1 MKQFVVIFNKPIVLP
16 GDNLEKI
23 RTYGIFFDK
32 SEIATFD
39 RISDYIRN
47 YILAVAELFKEGIEH
62 IDERSFQRNGEV
74 FYVNGPKWQEYV
86 KKAEKKKIRIAVL
99 DDEDIMNMEEY
110 LNENYLLTDK
120 DKWKQLMGM
129 PKVVWY

>member
-1 MKQFVVIFNKPIVLP
+1 MKHFVAIFSKPIILP

-39 RISDYIRN
+39 RISNYIRN
-47 YILAVAELFKEGIEH
+47 YILAVAELFKEGIEY

-74 FYVNGPKWQEYV
+74 FYVNGPMWQEYI
-86 KKAEKKKIRIAVL
+86 KKAEKKKIRFAVL

>member
-39 RISDYIRN
+39 RISNYIRN

-74 FYVNGPKWQEYV
+74 FYVNGPTWQEYI
-86 KKAEKKKIRIAVL
+86 KKAEKKKIRFAVL
-99 DDEDIMNMEEY
+99 DEEDIMNMEEY

-120 DKWKQLMGM
+120 DKWKQLKGM
-129 PKVVWY
+129 SKVVWY

>member
-1 MKQFVVIFNKPIVLP
+1 MKHFVAIFSKPIILP

-39 RISDYIRN
+39 RISNYIRN

-74 FYVNGPKWQEYV
+74 FYVNGPMWQEYI
-86 KKAEKKKIRIAVL
+86 KKAEKKKIRFAVL

-129 PKVVWY
+129 TKVVWY

>member
-16 GDNLEKI
+16 GDSLEKI

-74 FYVNGPKWQEYV
+74 FYVNGPMWQEYI
-86 KKAEKKKIRIAVL
+86 KKAEKKKIRFAVL
-99 DDEDIMNMEEY
+99 DDEDILNMEEY

>member
-39 RISDYIRN
+39 RISNYIRN

-74 FYVNGPKWQEYV
+74 FYVNGPMWQEYI
-86 KKAEKKKIRIAVL
+86 KKAEKKKIRFAVL

-120 DKWKQLMGM
+120 DKWKQLKGM
-129 PKVVWY
+129 SKVVWN

>member
-1 MKQFVVIFNKPIVLP
+1 MKHFVAIFSKPIILP

-39 RISDYIRN
+39 RISNYIRN
-47 YILAVAELFKEGIEH
+47 YILAVAELFKEGIEY

-74 FYVNGPKWQEYV
+74 FYVNGPMWQEYI
-86 KKAEKKKIRIAVL
+86 KKAEKKKIRFAVL

-129 PKVVWY
+129 TKVVWY

>member
-1 MKQFVVIFNKPIVLP
+1 MKHFVAIFSKPIVLP

-39 RISDYIRN
+39 RISNYIRN
-47 YILAVAELFKEGIEH
+47 YILAVAELFKEGIEY

-74 FYVNGPKWQEYV
+74 FYVNGPTWQEYI
-86 KKAEKKKIRIAVL
+86 KKAEKKKIRFAVL
-99 DDEDIMNMEEY
+99 DEEDIMNMEEY

-129 PKVVWY
+129 TKVVWY

>member
-1 MKQFVVIFNKPIVLP
+1 MKHFVAIFSKPIILP

-39 RISDYIRN
+39 RISNYIRN
-47 YILAVAELFKEGIEH
+47 YILAVAELFKEGIEY

-74 FYVNGPKWQEYV
+74 FYVNGPMWQEYI
-86 KKAEKKKIRIAVL
+86 KKAEKKKIKFAVL

>member
-1 MKQFVVIFNKPIVLP
+1 MRQFVVIFNKPIVLP

-39 RISDYIRN
+39 RISNYIRN

-74 FYVNGPKWQEYV
+74 FYVNGPTWQEYI
-86 KKAEKKKIRIAVL
+86 KKAEKKKIRFAVL
-99 DDEDIMNMEEY
+99 DEEDIMNMEEY

>member
-1 MKQFVVIFNKPIVLP
+1 MKHFVAIFSKPIILP

-39 RISDYIRN
+39 RISNYIRN
-47 YILAVAELFKEGIEH
+47 YILAVAELFKEGIEY

-74 FYVNGPKWQEYV
+74 FYVNGPMWQEYI
-86 KKAEKKKIRIAVL
+86 KKAEKKKIRFAVL
-99 DDEDIMNMEEY
+99 DEEDIMNMEEY
-110 LNENYLLTDK
+110 FNDNYLLTNK
-120 DKWKQLMGM
+120 DKWKQLKGM

>member
-39 RISDYIRN
+39 RISNYIRN

-74 FYVNGPKWQEYV
+74 FYVNGPTWQEYI
-86 KKAEKKKIRIAVL
+86 KKAEKKKIRFAVL
-99 DDEDIMNMEEY
+99 DEEDIMNMEEY

-129 PKVVWY
+129 TKVVWY

>member
-1 MKQFVVIFNKPIVLP
+1 MKHFVAIFSKPIILP

-39 RISDYIRN
+39 RISNYIRN
-47 YILAVAELFKEGIEH
+47 YILAVAELFKEGIEY

-74 FYVNGPKWQEYV
+74 FYVNGPMWQEYI
-86 KKAEKKKIRIAVL
+86 KKAEKKKIRFAVL

-120 DKWKQLMGM
+120 DKWKQLKGM
-129 PKVVWY
+129 SKVVWN

>member
-1 MKQFVVIFNKPIVLP
+1 MEHFVAIFSKPIVLP
-16 GDNLEKI
+16 SDNLEKI

-39 RISDYIRN
+39 RISNYIRN

-74 FYVNGPKWQEYV
+74 FYVNGPMWQEYI
-86 KKAEKKKIRIAVL
+86 KKAEKKKIRFAVL

-120 DKWKQLMGM
+120 DKWKQLKGM
-129 PKVVWY
+129 SKVVWY

>member
-1 MKQFVVIFNKPIVLP
+1 MKHFVAIFSKPIVLP

-47 YILAVAELFKEGIEH
+47 YILAVAELFKEGIEN

-74 FYVNGPKWQEYV
+74 FYVNGPTWQEYI
-86 KKAEKKKIRIAVL
+86 KKAEKKKIRFAVL
-99 DDEDIMNMEEY
+99 DDEDIMNLEEY
-110 LNENYLLTDK
+110 LNDNYLLTDK
-120 DKWKQLMGM
+120 DKWKQLKGM
-129 PKVVWY
+129 SKVVWN

>member
-1 MKQFVVIFNKPIVLP
+1 MKHFVAIFSKPIVLP

-39 RISDYIRN
+39 RISNYIRN

-74 FYVNGPKWQEYV
+74 FYVNGPTWQEYI
-86 KKAEKKKIRIAVL
+86 KKAEKKKIRFAVL
-99 DDEDIMNMEEY
+99 DDEDMVNMEEY

-120 DKWKQLMGM
+120 DKWKQLKGM
-129 PKVVWY
+129 SKVVWH

>member
-39 RISDYIRN
+39 RISNYIRN
-47 YILAVAELFKEGIEH
+47 YILAVAELFKEGIEY
-62 IDERSFQRNGEV
+62 IEERSFQRNGEV
-74 FYVNGPKWQEYV
+74 FYVNGPMWQEYI
-86 KKAEKKKIRIAVL
+86 KKAEKKKIRFAVL

-120 DKWKQLMGM
+120 DKWKQLKGM
-129 PKVVWY
+129 SKVVWN